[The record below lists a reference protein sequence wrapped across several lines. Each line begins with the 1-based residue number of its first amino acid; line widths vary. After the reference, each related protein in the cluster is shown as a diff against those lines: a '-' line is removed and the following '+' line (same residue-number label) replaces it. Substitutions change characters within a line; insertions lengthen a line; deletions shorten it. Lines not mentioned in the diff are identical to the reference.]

1 MRIWTVHAARP
12 GRAPTLVP
20 EGFAW
25 GALLFG
31 PLWFAVSG
39 AIAPAVL
46 LLAAEVALVALLPPG
61 AAAFAVTALAIL
73 AGFCARDIVG
83 GWLGLRG
90 CPAVEL
96 VAAPSRAAALLRLA
110 DRRPDLLA

>member
-31 PLWFAVSG
+31 PLWFALSG
-39 AIAPAVL
+39 AVAPAVL

-61 AAAFAVTALAIL
+61 TAGFAVTALAIL
-73 AGFCARDIVG
+73 AGFCARDIVR
-83 GWLGLRG
+83 GWLALLGR
-90 CPAVEL
+90 PTVEV

>member
-20 EGFAW
+20 EGYAW

-31 PLWFAVSG
+31 PLWFALSG
-39 AIAPAVL
+39 AVAPAVL
-46 LLAAEVALVALLPPG
+46 LLAAEVALVAWLPAG
-61 AAAFAVTALAIL
+61 TAGFAVVALAIL
-73 AGFCARDIVG
+73 ASFCARDIVR
-83 GWLGLRG
+83 GWLELRG
-90 CPAVEL
+90 RPAVAV
-96 VAAPSRAAALLRLA
+96 VAASSRAAALLRLA